1 VRCGFGARFWS
12 GGEFVSLVALLA
24 VPLRLLLA
32 CSSFGGLSPS
42 GLVVHEQAVCSRLSI
57 ILQNGYK
64 MAVCSRLKFLVKT
77 LHALKMDKNKD

>member
-1 VRCGFGARFWS
+1 MRCGFGARFWS

-42 GLVVHEQAVCSRLSI
+42 GLVVHEQVVLQV
-57 ILQNGYK
+57 ILQNG
-64 MAVCSRLKFLVKT
+64 SRISCEFCLQARCTKSEGLSFFL
-77 LHALKMDKNKD
+77 L